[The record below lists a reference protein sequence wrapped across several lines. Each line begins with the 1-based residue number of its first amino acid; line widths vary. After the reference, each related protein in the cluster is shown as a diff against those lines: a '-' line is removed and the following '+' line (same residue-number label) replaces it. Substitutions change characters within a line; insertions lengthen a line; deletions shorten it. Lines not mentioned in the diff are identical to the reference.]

1 MLCKSEV
8 YYGLYIIKMV
18 MIYKDLIEEI
28 DAYMERDPAA
38 YSRLMVFV
46 SYPGLHATIWHRVGH
61 WLWGNR
67 LLILA
72 RLVGNFGRWITGI
85 EIHPAATIGRR
96 FVIDHGMGV
105 VIGETAEIGDDV
117 TLYHGVTLGGI
128 APSVDSE
135 TQKQVKRHPTVLDGA
150 IIGSGAQVLGPVTI
164 GRNAR
169 VGANAVVVKDVPDGV
184 TVVGIP
190 AKPTDAAS
198 APSDRFTAYG
208 TPTEVTPAREERAI
222 AGLLDEVSALRRRVE
237 ELENEQTQRII
248 PGPSEASDETD
259 VETDAPHS

>member
-1 MLCKSEV
+1 
-8 YYGLYIIKMV
+8 

-38 YSRLMVFV
+38 HSRLMVFV
-46 SYPGLHATIWHRVGH
+46 SYPGLHATIWHRMAH

-150 IIGSGAQVLGPVTI
+150 IIGSGAQVLGPVTV

-190 AKPTDAAS
+190 AKPADATGAS
-198 APSDRFTAYG
+198 PDRFTAYG
-208 TPTEVTPAREERAI
+208 TPTEDTPAREERAI

-237 ELENEQTQRII
+237 ELENEQAQRGV
-248 PGPSEASDETD
+248 PGPSEASDD
-259 VETDAPHS
+259 ADMETDAPRS

>member
-1 MLCKSEV
+1 
-8 YYGLYIIKMV
+8 
-18 MIYKDLIEEI
+18 
-28 DAYMERDPAA
+28 
-38 YSRLMVFV
+38 MVFV
-46 SYPGLHATIWHRVGH
+46 SYPGLHATIWHRLAH

-72 RLVGNFGRWITGI
+72 RLVGHFGRWITGI

-135 TQKQVKRHPTVLDGA
+135 TQKQVKRHPTLLEGS
-150 IIGSGAQVLGPVTI
+150 IIGSGAQVLGPITV

-169 VGANAVVVKDVPDGV
+169 VGANAVVVKDVPDGI

-190 AKPTDAAS
+190 AKPADTAS
-198 APSDRFTAYG
+198 TSPEGFTAYG
-208 TPTEVTPAREERAI
+208 TPTVDTPAREERAI
-222 AGLLDEVSALRRRVE
+222 AGLLDEVSVLKRRVE
-237 ELENEQTQRII
+237 ELENEQSQQVG
-248 PGPSEASDETD
+248 PGPSEASDQTD
-259 VETDAPHS
+259 VETDAPRS